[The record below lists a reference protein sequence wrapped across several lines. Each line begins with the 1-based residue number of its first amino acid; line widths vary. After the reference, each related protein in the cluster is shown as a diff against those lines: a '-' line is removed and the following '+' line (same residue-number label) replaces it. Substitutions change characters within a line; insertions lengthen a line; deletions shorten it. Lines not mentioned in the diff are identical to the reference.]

1 MIRDRRQRHHRAP
14 PAGAIAFQSRAG
26 EAGVAFTDEF
36 PTAELVPHQPYVQ
49 THLALDDDHTD
60 PWPVRAAAD
69 AAYAQHRPDD
79 AGADTPGPPIPD
91 IAAGG
96 VLGGRYLLDSI
107 IGQGGNSS
115 VFLARDLRRASE
127 ERGAKNLV
135 AVKVLHPAQRS
146 NPHAL
151 IRLKREYRQM
161 QSLLHPGIVQVLDL
175 DCDGDVWF
183 LTMELVAGET
193 ASTWMRKSVSH
204 ADAMKVIRGCCTALD
219 HAHSR
224 GILHGD
230 LKPSNVL
237 VLRDGAI
244 KLIDFGSAPASSD
257 RAVVGSHA
265 SVGVTS
271 RYASREVLMGE
282 GIEQRDDVFS
292 LACLCYAIL
301 SGGGH
306 PFDRKTALEAA
317 QTHMAPVHVSS
328 IPERLFEVIA
338 RGLAMER
345 ASRPASVREFLHQLR
360 RATKPMTSAIA
371 PDPVAETTRR
381 ASVVSRLTFWQR
393 LHAAIRFDGLTGR
406 HYRRGLVALSV
417 VVLGVCVPVRPS
429 VEQAVVPRPEIP
441 DEVPTV
447 AAAAVGSAA
456 TSAPVQPAPLPK
468 VEPDSQIAAEVPE
481 IPDSPGMVT
490 FDEST
495 VVAGTS
501 QPLVAIT
508 LRRLQ
513 STQGPAE
520 VQWRLESGSAQP
532 DVDYER
538 IRPQIVRFFEGQ
550 SVRTVFVPL
559 IPADASVASFGS
571 RTFTVALQKLPGG
584 PALGPV
590 ARVAVTINA
599 WAR

>member
-1 MIRDRRQRHHRAP
+1 V
-14 PAGAIAFQSRAG
+14 F
-26 EAGVAFTDEF
+26 
-36 PTAELVPHQPYVQ
+36 
-49 THLALDDDHTD
+49 
-60 PWPVRAAAD
+60 
-69 AAYAQHRPDD
+69 AQERPSD
-79 AGADTPGPPIPD
+79 AGADVPGPPTPD
-91 IAAGG
+91 IAAGST
-96 VLGGRYLLDSI
+96 LGGRYVLDRI

-115 VFLARDLRRASE
+115 VFLARDLRRASKGRSE
-127 ERGAKNLV
+127 KNFV
-135 AVKVLHPAQRS
+135 AVKVLQPAQRT

-161 QSLLHPGIVQVLDL
+161 QSLLHPGIVQVFDL
-175 DCDGDVWF
+175 DCEGDVWF

-204 ADAMKVIRGCCTALD
+204 ADAMKVIRGCCMALD
-219 HAHSR
+219 HAHSK

-244 KLIDFGSAPASSD
+244 KLIDFGSAPSSSH
-257 RAVVGSHA
+257 RADVESDA
-265 SVGVTS
+265 SVGVTPC
-271 RYASREVLMGE
+271 YASREVLMGE
-282 GIEQRDDVFS
+282 GIEPRDDVFS

-301 SGGGH
+301 SGGAH

-317 QTHMAPVHVSS
+317 QTHMAPIRVSS

-345 ASRPASVREFLHQLR
+345 ASRPASVREFLHELR
-360 RATKPMTSAIA
+360 RVTKPMTSAIA
-371 PDPVAETTRR
+371 PDPVAETTH
-381 ASVVSRLTFWQR
+381 ASVVSRPTFWQR
-393 LHAAIRFDGLTGR
+393 LYAAIRFQGLTGR
-406 HYRRGLVALSV
+406 HYRHSLVGLSLA
-417 VVLGVCVPVRPS
+417 VLGVVVPIQPS
-429 VEQAVVPRPEIP
+429 VEQAVVRRLEIS
-441 DEVPTV
+441 DAVRTV
-447 AAAAVGSAA
+447 AAAAVSSA
-456 TSAPVQPAPLPK
+456 TRSAPVQTVPLPK
-468 VEPDSQIAAEVPE
+468 VVLDSEIAAEVPA

-501 QPLVAIT
+501 QPLVAII

-559 IPADASVASFGS
+559 IPAGVSAASRGP

-590 ARVAVTINA
+590 AHVAVTINA
-599 WAR
+599 SGATNESGAVRERGAGE